1 MRNWSSES
9 RGLPIAGP
17 RPDWLK
23 VRLPQGESYFR
34 LKELVRRESLH
45 TVCES
50 AACPN
55 IGECWGRGTAT
66 FMLLGNVCT
75 RSCGF
80 CDVRTGR
87 PLATDSGEPER
98 VGRAVA
104 ALGLRYA
111 VLTSVNRDELADGG
125 AGHWA
130 ETIKQVRRLNPGCG
144 VEALV
149 PDFEGD
155 LDALDRVLEAA
166 PDVLAH
172 NVETVPRLYRRVRP
186 QAVYE
191 RSLAVLEH
199 AARRGFAAKS
209 GLMLGLGEEPDEVR
223 AVLRDLAQRGCAT
236 VTLGQYLRPSRNHL
250 PVERYVPPA
259 EFDAWRNAGLALG
272 LKHVE
277 AGPLV
282 RSSYHADRLAPLRSD
297 PFTNPIS

>member
-1 MRNWSSES
+1 MRHWAGE
-9 RGLPIAGP
+9 RGGLPVAGP
-17 RPDWLK
+17 RPAWLK
-23 VRLPQGESYFR
+23 VCLPHGESYFR
-34 LKELVRRESLH
+34 LKKLVERENLH

-87 PLATDSGEPER
+87 PLPADPGEPAR
-98 VGRAVA
+98 VARAVA

-111 VLTSVNRDELADGG
+111 VITSVNRDELPDGG
-125 AGHWA
+125 ARHWA
-130 ETIKQVRRLNPGCG
+130 ETIREVARLNPGCG
-144 VEALV
+144 LEALV
-149 PDFEGD
+149 PDFQGD
-155 LDALDRVLEAA
+155 LDALDIVLRAG

-199 AARRGFAAKS
+199 AARRGFTAKS
-209 GLMLGLGEEPDEVR
+209 GLMLGLGEQPEEVR
-223 AVLRDLAQRGCAT
+223 GVLRDLVALGCSV
-236 VTLGQYLRPSRNHL
+236 VTLGQYLRPSRDHL

-259 EFDAWRNAGLALG
+259 EFGAWKEEGLALG
-272 LKHVE
+272 FRHVE
-277 AGPLV
+277 SGPLV
-282 RSSYHADRLAPLRSD
+282 RSSYHADRRAPAGGG
-297 PFTNPIS
+297 N